1 MTATRLPFNNFDG
14 IIAEDKVEFSVKW
27 HGDGHISEEF
37 FYTWHIIHLN
47 IKPECLAIT
56 VIYL

>member
-1 MTATRLPFNNFDG
+1 MTATRLPFNNLNS
-14 IIAEDKVEFSVKW
+14 IISKDKIEFAVKR

-37 FYTWHIIHLN
+37 FYTWHIIRLN
-47 IKPECLAIT
+47 IKPECLVIT